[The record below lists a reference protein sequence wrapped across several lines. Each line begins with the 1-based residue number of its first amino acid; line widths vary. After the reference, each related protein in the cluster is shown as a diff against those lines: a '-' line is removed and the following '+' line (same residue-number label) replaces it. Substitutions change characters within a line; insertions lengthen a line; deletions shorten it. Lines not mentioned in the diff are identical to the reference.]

1 MKDEDKKKMIEG
13 IVVVVTIIKIIVQHR
28 GQIRKGR

>member
-1 MKDEDKKKMIEG
+1 MEDEDKKKMIEG
-13 IVVVVTIIKIIVQHR
+13 IVIVVTIIKIIVQHR